1 MYYRTIKLLWH
12 SGYWD
17 GPISGMC
24 EVDGKKHWFSQA
36 EAVQDEVLGEMYFQ
50 LFDKE
55 HNEEDYDRIRFY
67 YVYALPEEIVT
78 AITAEHD
85 LFIQYVGAHT
95 DYDEK
100 NKREVGAGVK
110 PEEEWRKYY
119 DKRQAIDVKS
129 HVIRENRIGWFD
141 SNSIYYYGKEKI

>member
-1 MYYRTIKLLWH
+1 MYFRTIKLLWH

-17 GPISGMC
+17 GAISGMC
-24 EVDGKKHWFSQA
+24 EVAGKKHWFSMT
-36 EAVQDEVLGEMYFQ
+36 EAVKDEVVPEMYFQ

-67 YVYALPEEIVT
+67 YVYELPEDVISQLTEQH
-78 AITAEHD
+78 E
-85 LFIQYVGAHT
+85 LFKSHVGLHT
-95 DYDEK
+95 DYDDT

-110 PEEEWRKYY
+110 PEEEWKKYY
-119 DKRQAIDVKS
+119 ETRQQIDVAS
-129 HVIRENRIGWFD
+129 HLIQRNRIGWFD